1 MAIKVGVNGFGR
13 IGRNI
18 LRAAQGETAIEW
30 VAVNDIADAKTL
42 AHLFKY
48 DSVHGIYPGEVEAKE
63 NAILIDG
70 REVRVFAEKDP
81 ARLNW
86 KEMGVEIVV
95 ESTGLFTDREKA
107 QVHMTAGGAKK
118 VLISA
123 PAKGEDLTL
132 VMGVNDYLYDPEKH
146 HILSNASCTTN
157 CLAPFTKVLHDRFSV
172 KRGLMTTIHS
182 YTNDQRI
189 LDLAHK
195 DLRRARA
202 AAMSMIPTTTG
213 AAKAVGLVLPE
224 LKGKLN
230 GFSLRVPT
238 PDVSVVDLVAEIERN
253 ATVQEINAALKEA
266 AEGKLKGILAYTDE
280 PLVSIDFLGNP
291 HSAIIDG
298 ASTMVIEGNLIKVL
312 AWYDN
317 EWGFSNRMIDLIR
330 LVAKGL

>member
-1 MAIKVGVNGFGR
+1 
-13 IGRNI
+13 
-18 LRAAQGETAIEW
+18 
-30 VAVNDIADAKTL
+30 
-42 AHLFKY
+42 
-48 DSVHGIYPGEVEAKE
+48 
-63 NAILIDG
+63 
-70 REVRVFAEKDP
+70 
-81 ARLNW
+81 
-86 KEMGVEIVV
+86 
-95 ESTGLFTDREKA
+95 
-107 QVHMTAGGAKK
+107 
-118 VLISA
+118 
-123 PAKGEDLTL
+123 
-132 VMGVNDYLYDPEKH
+132 
-146 HILSNASCTTN
+146 
-157 CLAPFTKVLHDRFSV
+157 
-172 KRGLMTTIHS
+172 
-182 YTNDQRI
+182 
-189 LDLAHK
+189 
-195 DLRRARA
+195 
-202 AAMSMIPTTTG
+202 MIPTTTG

-266 AEGKLKGILAYTDE
+266 AAGKLKGILAYTDE